1 MANNDLTKALM
12 KRYDV
17 QEFQDGGAPME
28 TGAVQMGMLGPY
40 RDTSSEVEAMRN
52 LAEGALVGG
61 GAGAA
66 MKAAQEFM
74 SMAETQPSLKNTPEY
89 QAAQQMLMGAAG
101 SGLVGAAGSAI
112 SKGLKGIGAETGA
125 VISDAETVDPAQAL
139 GQAIQELQIQKS
151 QTEDPGEIKLLEKMI
166 ENAAIAANAPY
177 ASLMEEVAATG
188 GEDDLI
194 AHVRSGDINVSR
206 ELVNKNPKI
215 EKEIEKTAIE
225 MGLDPE
231 EMVHG
236 TGLASLNVYTG
247 VEQHGF
253 LKKLAK
259 GIKKIAKK
267 VAPIAGPLANFI
279 PGVGPVLAG
288 VIGAGTN
295 LAAGKGLK
303 GAITS

>member
-1 MANNDLTKALM
+1 MTDKWEKFGNKQKT
-12 KRYDV
+12 
-17 QEFQDGGAPME
+17 
-28 TGAVQMGMLGPY
+28 
-40 RDTSSEVEAMRN
+40 
-52 LAEGALVGG
+52 
-61 GAGAA
+61 
-66 MKAAQEFM
+66 QEFM

-215 EKEIEKTAIE
+215 EKEIEKTAVE

-253 LKKLAK
+253 L
-259 GIKKIAKK
+259 IKHDRDWE
-267 VAPIAGPLANFI
+267 
-279 PGVGPVLAG
+279 
-288 VIGAGTN
+288 T
-295 LAAGKGLK
+295 
-303 GAITS
+303 